1 MEIIRTHFPDIFNE
15 VITLMPSHHAWRDF
29 VYCHTVIGKHLAR
42 VDHFDDNTTPT
53 AFWEQTPTA
62 VVHLPQNKFEDI
74 LRKNIVI
81 QDDDINNINTIL
93 YGAEVF
99 NINYKNKS
107 NKTEVF
113 YTKTHS
119 NHKITCDYLIAAD
132 GSNSY
137 IRRKLGIPMIGNDS
151 LQTLVNVHFKCKG
164 LDRFLKPRPAM
175 LYFSFNEHMVSV
187 FVAHDPKNDEWVCQI
202 PIFPP
207 FQALKDYTKEK
218 MHNLLSLSLGLQ
230 SLATTDVPTIEIMN
244 INHWTMHSQVAESFQ
259 GNIDAT
265 RNIFLV
271 GDCAHR
277 FPPSGGFG
285 MNTGIQ
291 DVHNISWKLALVTK
305 GLAKEELLA
314 TYDEERK
321 PIANANAS
329 LSMRNYDKSALAARL
344 LGVDPSVAKTAIN
357 TFNTSIASSLL
368 PLTIRSMAVNAMVST
383 GLSTLKYLKND
394 YDIRTVLLKNM
405 INSGKSLPLIFP
417 EEDIGFQYQQGCVIY
432 TTNNANKNV
441 EFETI
446 SDLRIGGRV
455 PHCWLGISNHK
466 DNNELYVVS
475 TLDLP
480 CYINKKEQVPKLLLM
495 INNDYTLWKEAI
507 EKYDV
512 SDSITIIRI
521 TNNNMKYM
529 NHQNLQR
536 MKQKPG
542 YMHTIS
548 SNYNNEK
555 VIINDYIHDNN
566 CIVFDDICCRWTE
579 ICRKYNTNNVGVIIR
594 PDGHILGIH
603 SNENNNIKTF
613 SKFIKNVMTKFVCN

>member
-1 MEIIRTHFPDIFNE
+1 
-15 VITLMPSHHAWRDF
+15 MPSHHAWRDF

-42 VDHFDDNTTPT
+42 VDHFDDNITRST
-53 AFWEQTPTA
+53 FWEQTPTA

-74 LRKNIVI
+74 LRKNIFI
-81 QDDDINNINTIL
+81 QEDGNKTIL
-93 YGAEVF
+93 YGAEVV
-99 NINYKNKS
+99 NINYKNMSK
-107 NKTEVF
+107 KTEVT
-113 YTKTHS
+113 YTKNYS

-137 IRRKLGIPMIGNDS
+137 IRKKLGIRMIGNDS

-164 LDRFLKPRPAM
+164 LDKFLKPRPAM

-187 FVAHDPKNDEWVCQI
+187 FVAHDPINDEWVCQI

-230 SLATTDVPTIEIMN
+230 SIPSSEAPIIEILN

-259 GNIDAT
+259 GTNDTT

-291 DVHNISWKLALVTK
+291 DVHNISWKLACVTK
-305 GLAKEELLA
+305 GLANERLLA
-314 TYDEERK
+314 TYNDERK

-344 LGVDPSVAKTAIN
+344 LGVDPTLAKTAIN
-357 TFNTSIASSLL
+357 TFNTSIASYLL
-368 PLTIRSMAVNAMVST
+368 PLPIRSIAVSAMVST

-394 YDIRTVLLKNM
+394 YDIRTTLLKNM

-417 EEDIGFQYQQGCVIY
+417 TEDIGFQYQQGCVIH
-432 TTNNANKNV
+432 TTKSINENV
-441 EFETI
+441 DLESI
-446 SDLRIGGRV
+446 SNLRIGGRI
-455 PHCWLGISNHK
+455 PHCWFGVSNRK
-466 DNNELYVVS
+466 NEFYVLS

-480 CYINKKEQVPKLLLM
+480 CYVNKVEKTPKLLLM
-495 INNDYTLWKEAI
+495 INNNDYSLWKEAVNNNVPNNI
-507 EKYDV
+507 A
-512 SDSITIIRI
+512 IIRI
-521 TNNNMKYM
+521 NTENTKDM

-536 MKQKPG
+536 IKQRPA
-542 YMHTIS
+542 YMHTVS
-548 SNYNNEK
+548 SIEHSDNIGFHDNITDK
-555 VIINDYIHDNN
+555 IHDDD
-566 CIVFDDICCRWTE
+566 CIIFDDICNRWTE
-579 ICRKYNTNNVGVIIR
+579 ICKKWNIKNVGVMVR

-603 SNENNNIKTF
+603 SNENNDIKTL
-613 SKFIKNVMTKFVCN
+613 SKFIKNVMTKMWM